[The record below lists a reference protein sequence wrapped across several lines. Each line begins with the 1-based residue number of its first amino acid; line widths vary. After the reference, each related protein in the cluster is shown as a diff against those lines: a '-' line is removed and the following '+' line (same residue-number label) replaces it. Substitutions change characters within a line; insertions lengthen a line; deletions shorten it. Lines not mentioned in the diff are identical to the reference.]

1 MTEYNKMLDDLIE
14 FRKKAMSS
22 PPANRQVRIYHKRL
36 ELKNPFVHQ
45 VSLEDEMSSSSDPM
59 VQQYWKQIINMN
71 HNTAFQSKRKLEF
84 QALLKQ
90 PVYDKTFI
98 KIRLPNDYILE
109 GVFAPLEKIQ
119 NVVDFANSYI
129 LGDTYIFTTPPVV
142 QMSKHLT
149 KTLLEMDCVPSG
161 VFYLGANGV
170 WAIKNEYIPFVEN

>member
-1 MTEYNKMLDDLIE
+1 
-14 FRKKAMSS
+14 
-22 PPANRQVRIYHKRL
+22 
-36 ELKNPFVHQ
+36 
-45 VSLEDEMSSSSDPM
+45 
-59 VQQYWKQIINMN
+59 
-71 HNTAFQSKRKLEF
+71 
-84 QALLKQ
+84 LLKQ

-119 NVVDFANSYI
+119 NVIDFANSYI